1 MATLRA
7 EASGSAVQQ
16 GGLVAALM
24 AAKAKGEVS
33 GVYGRLGELVPG
45 GGRGGGLVEGKCCYG
60 LTAPYRSLSR
70 VISATSLICISR
82 FPHLPPFLPP
92 PLPPPPQV
100 ICVPSTSSTM
110 SPPPPPSA
118 RSTTLLWRPPVTRR
132 SALEGLFCAACPVL
146 LLSPPPLSRA
156 RAVQ

>member
-45 GGRGGGLVEGKCCYG
+45 GGRGGGLVEGKCK
-60 LTAPYRSLSR
+60 
-70 VISATSLICISR
+70 
-82 FPHLPPFLPP
+82 
-92 PLPPPPQV
+92 
-100 ICVPSTSSTM
+100 
-110 SPPPPPSA
+110 
-118 RSTTLLWRPPVTRR
+118 
-132 SALEGLFCAACPVL
+132 
-146 LLSPPPLSRA
+146 
-156 RAVQ
+156 